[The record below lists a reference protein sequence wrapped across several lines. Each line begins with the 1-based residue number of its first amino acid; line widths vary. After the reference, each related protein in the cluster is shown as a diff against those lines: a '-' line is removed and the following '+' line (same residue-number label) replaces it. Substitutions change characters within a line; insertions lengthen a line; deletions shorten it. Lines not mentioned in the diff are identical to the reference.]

1 MRVFWNAGV
10 VMFLD
15 LDAGY
20 TDVVIWWKK
29 IQEAVH
35 FLFVHY
41 SIGMLY
47 CNKCLK
53 SLTHRH

>member
-10 VMFLD
+10 VMLLD

-20 TDVVIWWKK
+20 TDVVVGEK
-29 IQEAVH
+29 IHEAVH
-35 FLFVHY
+35 FPFVHY

-53 SLTHRH
+53 SSTHRH

>member
-29 IQEAVH
+29 FMKLCIFHLYTILQVCCAVINV
-35 FLFVHY
+35 L
-41 SIGMLY
+41 
-47 CNKCLK
+47 NP
-53 SLTHRH
+53 